1 MDEWTIVTVIV
12 VLVGLFATVGKPIL
26 NLIGSITTLNNT
38 VEGLK
43 KEISELNTK
52 NSASH
57 QRLWDHNDEQDER
70 LNNHET
76 RIHDLEQRKA

>member
-1 MDEWTIVTVIV
+1 MEWTAVTVLIAIA
-12 VLVGLFATVGKPIL
+12 GLFVTVGKPIL
-26 NLIGSITTLNNT
+26 NLISSITTLNNT

-70 LNNHET
+70 LADHET
-76 RIHDLEQRKA
+76 RIHDLEQRKKV